1 MINRKLEA
9 DKDKLQQVVSKA
21 MKTIMIGAIASIE
34 EKFGELWGSGQMDEE
49 QQKFYNVFM
58 ECRKDIL
65 DKGNNQIRNCK
76 TLMDG
81 YTVEYSGFS
90 ITLPVVRRGN

>member
-1 MINRKLEA
+1 MKNRKLEA
-9 DKDKLQQVVSKA
+9 DKEKLQQIISKS

-34 EKFGELWGSGQMDEE
+34 EKFGDLWNSDQLSDEHR
-49 QQKFYNVFM
+49 KLYDVFM

-76 TLMDG
+76 AMMDG

-90 ITLPVVRRGN
+90 ITLPVVRR